1 MSIDITMFGVTR
13 NSRGRG
19 IPKSTALGAFQSPSP
34 YSCGRGMCIAHAQS
48 VLFVADIDILTIA
61 RENGCC
67 DACLR
72 FQRAMVSQW
81 DTSRRRRVEW
91 GSAYLHW
98 VSGVIAG
105 EHLL

>member
-1 MSIDITMFGVTR
+1 
-13 NSRGRG
+13 
-19 IPKSTALGAFQSPSP
+19 
-34 YSCGRGMCIAHAQS
+34 MCIAHAQS

-67 DACLR
+67 DVCLR

-91 GSAYLHW
+91 GSAHLHW

-105 EHLL
+105 EHAVRWRCVCVRTASARQLYYVLLVDL